1 MMARAAGRWDFSLGR
16 EAIGLGKQGCDD
28 QDNGACGRLGGSER
42 PCADMGNSVDKG
54 SAGGV
59 VSSQVCSWRNA
70 AGPGTEAFRSKVQG
84 TSRFGDLG
92 RRIN

>member
-1 MMARAAGRWDFSLGR
+1 MTRAAERWDFSPGR

-70 AGPGTEAFRSKVQG
+70 AGPGTEAFQKQG
-84 TSRFGDLG
+84 TGNFKVWRL
-92 RRIN
+92 R